1 MGSALVAAAC
11 GGDAQGPTEPAEP
24 IATSVTTS
32 VATTGSTT
40 QPTAT
45 AAEPATTTEAP
56 VTTMAE
62 DQPPAPATTA
72 DQVEEPVEKVTTT
85 VAATTAATEPAVVP
99 EGPPVPAVT
108 LELDDGTT
116 FVSTE
121 AARPVLY
128 LFWAEW

>member
-1 MGSALVAAAC
+1 
-11 GGDAQGPTEPAEP
+11 
-24 IATSVTTS
+24 
-32 VATTGSTT
+32 
-40 QPTAT
+40 
-45 AAEPATTTEAP
+45 
-56 VTTMAE
+56 MAE
-62 DQPPAPATTA
+62 DQPPAPAPTA
-72 DQVEEPVEKVTTT
+72 DLVEEPVEEVVTTT

-99 EGPPVPAVT
+99 EGPQVPAVT